1 MKYPTQAAALSGILA
16 LFSNSAVGATPIP
29 HEIYSP
35 ADAVVVHTEL
45 PGSGEFGVKFR
56 LNSRHTSVK
65 NLAQEVRRHAK
76 SQGFK
81 EIRALVQHNDADLK
95 FKRKDQELDISIEEK
110 QHGVIEYKADL
121 DLDKA

>member
-1 MKYPTQAAALSGILA
+1 MKYPTQAATLTGILA
-16 LFSNSAVGATPIP
+16 LFSNSAFAATPIP

-35 ADAVVVHTEL
+35 ADAVVVRTEL